1 MKTIKINTNYPRKM
15 IMKRAHTIAR
25 KLEGDYIARLSYG
38 LKKAHLEY
46 KLGMLKTTSM
56 SNLEFLI
63 EIISNSQ
70 LMRTDKKKEIG
81 SFGRGVYIMHRK
93 ATEYNNHLL
102 KQIAI

>member
-1 MKTIKINTNYPRKM
+1 MKTIGVNTNYPRGI

-25 KLEGDYIARLSYG
+25 KLKGDYIARLSYG
-38 LKKAHLEY
+38 LKRAHLEY

-63 EIISNSQ
+63 QIISNSQ
-70 LMRTDKKKEIG
+70 LMRTDKKKEMG
-81 SFGRGVYIMHRK
+81 VFGREIYVMHRK

-102 KQIAI
+102 KQMAI

>member
-1 MKTIKINTNYPRKM
+1 MKTTKINTNYPRGI
-15 IMKRAHTIAR
+15 IMKRAHAIAK

-38 LKKAHLEY
+38 LKRAHLEY
-46 KLGMLKTTSM
+46 KLGMLKTASM

-63 EIISNSQ
+63 EVISSSQ
-70 LMRTDKKKEIG
+70 LMRTNKKREIG
-81 SFGRGVYIMHRK
+81 VFGHEIYVMHRK